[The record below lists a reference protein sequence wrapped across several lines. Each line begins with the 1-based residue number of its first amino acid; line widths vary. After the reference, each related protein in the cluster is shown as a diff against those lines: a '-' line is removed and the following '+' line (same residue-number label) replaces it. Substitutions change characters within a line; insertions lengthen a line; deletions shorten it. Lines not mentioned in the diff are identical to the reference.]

1 MVGSTIFDR
10 DTGNNSAQ
18 VLFRNTHCISVYCY
32 MEVMMLARCESVYS
46 RMPQGAAQSNPD
58 SVVGRSAKYWTG
70 GTYSVGGY
78 SEEQHN
84 PMESSL

>member
-1 MVGSTIFDR
+1 
-10 DTGNNSAQ
+10 
-18 VLFRNTHCISVYCY
+18 
-32 MEVMMLARCESVYS
+32 MLARCESVYS